1 MSTFDTLL
9 EIQERDT
16 AADRLRR
23 RRATLPERAELAALE
38 EQLAALDTRL
48 VAARARSGLV
58 ADHQAKLE
66 SEVSDLDRRIGDLD
80 RRLYSG
86 EISASRDLQA
96 MAAEIESLK
105 AIRSLVETD
114 ALAAME
120 EAEPLV
126 AEVTSLETERAG
138 LDGRAGELR
147 RAIADAEAAIDA
159 DVAAEEQA
167 KAQLAAAVPADLLST
182 YEKLRAKFG
191 GVGAARLVGSS
202 CSGCHLTLPMSE
214 LARIKKQPPDELV
227 LCDQCGRIL
236 VR

>member
-1 MSTFDTLL
+1 VSAFETLL

-23 RRATLPERAELAALE
+23 RRATLPERSELAALD
-38 EQLAALDTRL
+38 EQRAALDTRL
-48 VAARARSGLV
+48 VAARARRGLV

-66 SEVSDLDRRIGDLD
+66 DEVASLDRRIGDLD

-105 AIRSLVETD
+105 ALRSLVEND
-114 ALAAME
+114 ALAAIE
-120 EAEPLV
+120 EAEPLAQEV
-126 AEVTSLETERAG
+126 AGLEAERAD
-138 LDGRAGELR
+138 LDGRAELLR
-147 RAIADAEAAIDA
+147 RGIAEAEAAIDA
-159 DVAAEEQA
+159 DVAAEEHA
-167 KAQLAAAVPADLLST
+167 KAQMTGAVPADLLST
-182 YEKLRAKFG
+182 YERLRAKFG
-191 GVGAARLVGSS
+191 GVGAARLVGNS